1 MRDELYTYYE
11 RELAFVRQMG
21 AEFAHKYPKVASR
34 LLLEPDKC
42 EDPHVERLVEA
53 FSFLAARVHLRLDD
67 DFPEVTESLL
77 NVLYPHYLAPI
88 PSMSVVQFAFD
99 PGQAK
104 LTAGYDI
111 PRETALHSPP
121 VQGTGTRCR
130 FRTSYPVTLW
140 PVEVAAASLEPAAP
154 PDVQGRW
161 REAVLRIDL
170 RCLNNTT
177 LAELQTAEGESDP
190 PRPME
195 SLRFYLYGEPQLT
208 HALYEMIF
216 NHASGVEL
224 RAASKAATPRAT
236 RNRSQPASVEL
247 PASVLSPVGFA
258 PEEGMLPYSA
268 RSFAGYRLLTEYF
281 TFPEKFLFFDVGGLG
296 EAARRGGFGDEFSL
310 LIRLRDVAPPSGQV
324 TAAAFQLGCTPVIN
338 LFRRVA
344 EPIQLTHLQHEYR
357 VVPDVHRQSSTEVY
371 SVDAVT
377 STDPY
382 LKETRHYQPFYSVRH
397 AEGGGANESFW
408 YATRRPSL
416 RRDDA
421 GTEVYVT
428 LVDLGFNPRAPAAD
442 TVTAHVTAFNRDLP
456 SKLPIGGP
464 SREPIGQGKGDFM
477 VEGTGPLAHA
487 RCLRKPTDTV
497 RPPLRRGAQWRLISH
512 LSLNHLSIS
521 GGDDAAAA
529 LREILSLY
537 NFTDS
542 PAARRQVSGLVR
554 VESRRAVRQTGERI
568 GTGFVRGVET
578 TVELDEEMFA
588 GGGLFLFASVLER
601 FLGLYVTVNSF
612 NQLVARTSQR
622 EEVLKRWPPRAG
634 DQVLL

>member
-1 MRDELYTYYE
+1 MRDDLLTYYE

-21 AEFAHKYPKVASR
+21 VEFAQKYPKVASR

-53 FSFLAARVHLRLDD
+53 FAFLAARVHLRLDD

-77 NVLYPHYLAPI
+77 NVLYPHYLAPV
-88 PSMSVVQFAFD
+88 PSMSVVQFAVD
-99 PGQAK
+99 AEQAK
-104 LTAGYDI
+104 LTAGYHI
-111 PRETALHSPP
+111 PRESALHSPP

-140 PVEVAAASLEPAAP
+140 PIEVAAASLESNDP
-154 PDVQGRW
+154 PDAQGRW

-177 LAELQTAEGESDP
+177 LPELLTAESEPGP
-190 PRPME
+190 PRPID
-195 SLRFYLYGEPQLT
+195 SLRFYLNGEPQLT

-216 NHASGVEL
+216 NHAAGVEL
-224 RAASKAATPRAT
+224 RAARKSGSGRG
-236 RNRSQPASVEL
+236 RSQPAGVEL
-247 PASVLSPVGFA
+247 PAAVLSPVGFG

-281 TFPEKFLFFDVGGLG
+281 TFPEKFLFFDVKGLD
-296 EAARRGGFGDEFSL
+296 EAARRGGFADEFSIL
-310 LIRLRDVAPPSGQV
+310 VRLRDVTPPNGHV
-324 TAAAFQLGCTPVIN
+324 TAAAFQLGCTPIIN
-338 LFRRVA
+338 LFRKVA
-344 EPIQLTHLQHEYR
+344 EPIQLTHRQHEYR

-382 LKETRHYQPFYSVRH
+382 LKETRHYQPFYSIRH
-397 AEGGGANESFW
+397 ADGGGKGETYW
-408 YATRRPSL
+408 YATRRPSP
-416 RRDDA
+416 RKDDP
-421 GTEVYVT
+421 GTEVYVS
-428 LVDLGFNPRAPAAD
+428 LVDLGFDPRTPAAD
-442 TVTAHVTAFNRDLP
+442 TVTAHVTACNRDLP
-456 SKLPIGGP
+456 SKLPIGG
-464 SREPIGQGKGDFM
+464 SGRTFEGRRDSDFM
-477 VEGTGPLAHA
+477 VEGTGPLAYA

-512 LSLNHLSIS
+512 LSLNHLSIT
-521 GGDDAAAA
+521 GGGDAAAA

-542 PAARRQVSGLVR
+542 TAARRQVSGLVS
-554 VESRRAVRQTGERI
+554 VESRRAVRQTGTRI

-578 TVELDEEMFA
+578 TVEFDEEMFA
-588 GGGLFLFASVLER
+588 GGGVFLFAAVLER

-634 DQVLL
+634 DHFLL

>member
-1 MRDELYTYYE
+1 MRDDLLTYYE

-21 AEFAHKYPKVASR
+21 AEFAQKYPKIASR

-77 NVLYPHYLAPI
+77 NVLYPHYLAPV
-88 PSMSVVQFAFD
+88 PSMSVVQFAVD
-99 PGQAK
+99 PDQGK
-104 LTAGYDI
+104 LTAGYHI

-121 VQGTGTRCR
+121 VQGTRCR

-140 PVEVAAASLEPAAP
+140 PVEVTAAALESGDPVDA
-154 PDVQGRW
+154 QGRW
-161 REAVLRIDL
+161 REAVLRLDL

-177 LAELQTAEGESDP
+177 LAELKWSEGESDA
-190 PRPME
+190 PRPIR
-195 SLRFYLYGEPQLT
+195 SLRFYLNGEPQLT
-208 HALYEMIF
+208 NALYEMIF
-216 NHASGVEL
+216 NHAVGVEL
-224 RAASKAATPRAT
+224 RAARKAGTTGRGRT
-236 RNRSQPASVEL
+236 QPASVEL
-247 PASVLSPVGFA
+247 PASALSPVGFG
-258 PEEGMLPYSA
+258 PEERMLPYSA
-268 RSFAGYRLLTEYF
+268 RSFAGYCLLTEYF
-281 TFPEKFLFFDVGGLG
+281 TFPEKFLFFDVNGLD
-296 EAARRGGFGDEFSL
+296 EAARRGGFGEEFSIL
-310 LIRLRDVAPPSGQV
+310 VRLRDVTPPSGQV
-324 TAAAFQLGCTPVIN
+324 TAAAFQLGCTPVVN
-338 LFRRVA
+338 LFRKVA

-377 STDPY
+377 STAPS

-397 AEGGGANESFW
+397 AAGGGANESYW
-408 YATRRPSL
+408 YTTRRPSL
-416 RRDDA
+416 RKDDP
-421 GTEVYVT
+421 GTEVYVS
-428 LVDLGFNPRAPAAD
+428 LVDLGFDPRAPAAD
-442 TVTAHVTAFNRDLP
+442 TVTAHVTACNRDLP

-464 SREPIGQGKGDFM
+464 SKLPIGKREGDFM

-512 LSLNHLSIS
+512 LSLNHLSIT
-521 GGDDAAAA
+521 GGDEAASA

-542 PAARRQVSGLVR
+542 PATRRQVSGLVR
-554 VESRRAVRQTGERI
+554 VESRRAVRQTGQRI

-578 TVELDEEMFA
+578 TVEIDEEMFA
-588 GGGLFLFASVLER
+588 GGGVYLFAAVLER

-622 EEVLKRWPPRAG
+622 EEALKRWPPRAG
-634 DQVLL
+634 DQVIL

>member
-1 MRDELYTYYE
+1 MRDDLLTYYE

-53 FSFLAARVHLRLDD
+53 FAFLAARVHLRLDD

-77 NVLYPHYLAPI
+77 NVLYPHYLAPV
-88 PSMSVVQFAFD
+88 PSMSIVQFAVD
-99 PGQAK
+99 AEQAK
-104 LTAGYDI
+104 LTAGYHI
-111 PRETALHSPP
+111 PRETALYSPP
-121 VQGTGTRCR
+121 VQQGTRCR
-130 FRTSYPVTLW
+130 FRTSYSVTLW
-140 PVEVAAASLEPAAP
+140 PIEVVAASLESNDP
-154 PDVQGRW
+154 PDAQGRW

-177 LAELQTAEGESDP
+177 LPTLLTAESEPGP
-190 PRPME
+190 PRPIQ
-195 SLRFYLYGEPQLT
+195 SLRFYLNGEPQLT
-208 HALYEMIF
+208 YVLYEMLF
-216 NHASGVEL
+216 NHAAGVEL
-224 RAASKAATPRAT
+224 RAARKAGSGRG
-236 RNRSQPASVEL
+236 RSQPAGVEL
-247 PASVLSPVGFA
+247 PASVLSPVGFGS
-258 PEEGMLPYSA
+258 EEGMLPYSA

-281 TFPEKFLFFDVGGLG
+281 TFPEKFLFFDVNGLD
-296 EAARRGGFGDEFSL
+296 EAARRGGFGDEFSIS
-310 LIRLRDVAPPSGQV
+310 IRLRDVTPPNSQV
-324 TAAAFQLGCTPVIN
+324 TAAAFQLGCTPIIN
-338 LFRRVA
+338 LFRKVA

-382 LKETRHYQPFYSVRH
+382 LKETRHYQPFYSIRH
-397 AEGGGANESFW
+397 AEGGGANESYW
-408 YATRRPSL
+408 YANRRPSP
-416 RRDDA
+416 RKDDP

-428 LVDLGFNPRAPAAD
+428 LVDLGFNPRTPAAD
-442 TVTAHVTAFNRDLP
+442 TVTAHVTACNRDLP

-464 SREPIGQGKGDFM
+464 SRLPEGRRDSDFM
-477 VEGTGPLAHA
+477 VEGTGPLAYA

-512 LSLNHLSIS
+512 LSHNHLSIT
-521 GGDDAAAA
+521 GEGEAAAA

-542 PAARRQVSGLVR
+542 TAARRQVSGLVR
-554 VESRRAVRQTGERI
+554 VESRRAVRQTGMRI

-578 TVELDEEMFA
+578 TIELDEEMFT
-588 GGGLFLFASVLER
+588 GGGVFLFAAVLER

-634 DQVLL
+634 DQVIL

>member
-1 MRDELYTYYE
+1 MRDELFTYYE
-11 RELAFVRQMG
+11 RELAFVRQLG
-21 AEFAHKYPKVASR
+21 AEFAQKYPKIASR

-53 FSFLAARVHLRLDD
+53 FAFLAARVHLRLDD

-77 NVLYPHYLAPI
+77 NVLYPHYLAPV
-88 PSMSVVQFAFD
+88 PSMSVVQFAVD
-99 PGQAK
+99 PDQAK
-104 LTAGYDI
+104 LTAGYHI
-111 PRETALHSPP
+111 PREAALYSPP
-121 VQGTGTRCR
+121 VHGTGTRCR

-140 PVEVAAASLEPAAP
+140 PLEVASASLESKDP
-154 PDVQGRW
+154 PDAQGRW
-161 REAVLRIDL
+161 REATLSIDL
-170 RCLNNTT
+170 RCLNNTK
-177 LAELQTAEGESDP
+177 LPELQSDAGEAGP
-190 PRPME
+190 PQPLR
-195 SLRFYLYGEPQLT
+195 SLRFYLNGEPQLT

-216 NHASGVEL
+216 NHATGVEL
-224 RAASKAATPRAT
+224 RAPRKAVRG
-236 RNRSQPASVEL
+236 RSNPASVEL
-247 PASVLSPVGFA
+247 PASVLSPVGFG
-258 PEEGMLPYSA
+258 PDEGMLPYSA

-281 TFPEKFLFFDVGGLG
+281 TFPEKFLFFDVEGLD
-296 EAARRGGFGDEFSL
+296 EAARRGGFGDEFSIA
-310 LIRLRDVAPPSGQV
+310 IRLRDVTPPNGHV
-324 TAAAFQLGCTPVIN
+324 TAAAFQLGCTPIIN
-338 LFRRVA
+338 LFRKVA

-357 VVPDVHRQSSTEVY
+357 VVPDVHRQNTTEVY

-397 AEGGGANESFW
+397 AEGGGKGETYW
-408 YATRRPSL
+408 YATRRPSP
-416 RRDDA
+416 RKDDP
-421 GTEVYVT
+421 GTEVYVS
-428 LVDLGFNPRAPAAD
+428 LVDLDFDPRTPAAD
-442 TVTAHVTAFNRDLP
+442 TVTAHVTVCNRDLP
-456 SKLPIGGP
+456 SKLPVGGP
-464 SREPIGQGKGDFM
+464 SRVTEGRRDSDFM
-477 VEGTGPLAHA
+477 VEGTGPLAYA

-512 LSLNHLSIS
+512 LSLNHLSLT
-521 GGDDAAAA
+521 GGEAGAAA

-542 PAARRQVSGLVR
+542 TAARRQVSGVVS
-554 VESRRAVRQTGERI
+554 VESRRAVRQTGQRI

-588 GGGLFLFASVLER
+588 GGGVFLFAAVLER
-601 FLGLYVTVNSF
+601 FLGLYVTINSF